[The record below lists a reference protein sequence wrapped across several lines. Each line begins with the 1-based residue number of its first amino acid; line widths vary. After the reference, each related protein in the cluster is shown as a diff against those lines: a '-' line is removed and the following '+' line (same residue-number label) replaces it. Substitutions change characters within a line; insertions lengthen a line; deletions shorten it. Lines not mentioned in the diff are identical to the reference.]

1 MSKRKRSR
9 AGILVLEQLDIPG
22 KTGPVSQ
29 SPPVWGINIAAAR
42 GNFPR
47 QGLLCRAGPWTPMT
61 QGDSVKVYWP
71 KGVEVLQKIVG
82 PGQENTT
89 LQMFIPS
96 ALIDEGF
103 AEVSYSVK
111 RVGQAEEP
119 SEDIQVLVK
128 LTRPAGHDDNAEPG
142 HSKLIFSIPPD
153 ILNGG
158 IDKDNVAAGVPITI
172 ERYPFIAPGDVIQLS
187 WGGIF
192 VLSSPLRQ
200 AQVDG
205 TAPIIVHVSEA
216 VIREAEDSDDIGLSV
231 VFEVYDEVENRSEDW
246 SMPQRVVVA
255 IDKTRLEAPI
265 LKEALNNVLDV
276 DKLNNADGHAQVWV
290 TASGSFKLGD
300 IPIIRIKGT
309 PVEGAP
315 IDVEF
320 SGKAL
325 ISVPITAEIPIPFAV
340 LQQLVKSQI
349 ALSYRLKKADG
360 SADLRSKT
368 QFLSAIG
375 TVQRLVAPKALDA
388 VNGALDPALKQVR
401 IEIPFDASFAAG
413 QAIKLFWLGT
423 RPELIPYLPD
433 LPLRPITNG
442 DISAGLPLLINVDGA
457 QLTPIIGGTLELYY
471 HLLIEDG
478 VLGAM
483 NYVNAMHAVRESD
496 HADILRVGEP
506 RLELPEPVVAGVV
519 DGALPADTNGTTLT
533 VNYLSTAK
541 GDEVIYEWHGSK
553 ISDSDSVTLSSLT
566 AGQPVQFNIKAE
578 FIKGNEGE
586 TVSAS
591 YDIKRAAG
599 GTSYSNPLAFR
610 IGAALENPLPVAHL
624 PQATGSGANVTLAPL
639 DAKTGVKVLVNY
651 SGMNAS
657 QFIQLTMIGTPGA
670 GSPPIAGKP
679 GLASGS
685 VEFLIPPGALAA
697 NIGNA
702 AKTFTLQYEVTQGS
716 LKIPSLSLTVTVT
729 PLPASELDKLSILQA
744 VGDELDISKVT
755 AGATVSAGVWAFIQV
770 GQPVWLVLMGTNTQG
785 AEHNLV
791 VWKVPGAGVNAG
803 WISAGKFDQGVY
815 YDYFKAL
822 ADGSDLKLHFKA
834 ALTSSQ
840 VEADAIV
847 APVKTYRIKAV
858 ADVKPVITSIK
869 DSKGAEIL
877 HGGTTVDT
885 RVILTGTASKGQ
897 TVDVLD
903 GTVSKGKPPVD
914 PTTGVWTLDV
924 SNLSIAAHSFTAKA
938 EYGAGPVSAAR
949 TLTVLALVTPV
960 INSVKDSK
968 GIAIPQN
975 GLTVDP
981 NVKVSGTAARNQ
993 TILIYNNGVSTAFT
1007 AIADDL
1013 GNWNRDL
1020 TGLAQGDCNLTAVA
1034 QYGSKPESPP
1044 WKITITLMV
1053 TPTINSIKDSQGVE
1067 IPHGGTTTDTSVTI
1081 IGTASKGQKVDVKD
1095 GAVSKGMP
1103 IVDPT
1108 NGIWT
1113 QEVSSLSISEHSFT
1127 AKALYGEQSISTQ
1140 WNFKN
1145 LPPEEFE
1152 NFESAAPGIIQTLD
1166 LHAMYIRK
1174 TGSGNGVLIQV
1185 ITYAPHITG
1194 KALRLPW
1201 DQGVDITLKNS
1212 ATKIRFGFKSLNIT
1226 WFSIKIFDDNNTN
1239 KSFSIIP
1246 YPPNYADWAEFFFDD
1261 RRRIKRI
1268 TIFAQ
1273 FHVIK
1278 DAGFIDNFTIF
1289 Y

>member
-1 MSKRKRSR
+1 MPKRKSSR
-9 AGILVLEQLDIPG
+9 AGKLVLKQLDIPG

-61 QGDSVKVYWP
+61 QGDSVKVYLP

-172 ERYPFIAPGDVIQLS
+172 ERYPFIATGDVIQLS

-375 TVQRLVAPKALDA
+375 TVQRLAAPKALDA

-478 VLGAM
+478 VLRTL
-483 NYVNAMHAVRESD
+483 NHVNATHAIRESE
-496 HADILRVGEP
+496 HADILQVGEP
-506 RLELPEPVVAGVV
+506 RLELPEPEVAGVV
-519 DGALPADTNGTTLT
+519 DGALPPDTNGTTLT

-599 GTSYSNPLAFR
+599 GTSYSNPLVFR

-639 DAKTGVKVLVNY
+639 DAKTGVKVVVNY

-657 QFIQLTMIGTPGA
+657 QFIQLTVTGTPGA

-858 ADVKPVITSIK
+858 EDVKPVITS
-869 DSKGAEIL
+869 
-877 HGGTTVDT
+877 
-885 RVILTGTASKGQ
+885 VI
-897 TVDVLD
+897 
-903 GTVSKGKPPVD
+903 
-914 PTTGVWTLDV
+914 
-924 SNLSIAAHSFTAKA
+924 
-938 EYGAGPVSAAR
+938 
-949 TLTVLALVTPV
+949 
-960 INSVKDSK
+960 DSK

-975 GLTVDP
+975 SLTVDP

-1194 KALRLPW
+1194 KALRIPW